1 MRPACSWCTRRML
14 ILVGRRCTQEEKP
27 APRGKAAA
35 AAAAAAAEE
44 EDDDEEDSDDDDD
57 EEMADA
63 PTIAASVK
71 KRKAEVRARC
81 SEALAAC
88 LRQHRAVTECTAVTC
103 IQKSCHAFLLGS
115 LAVSCQHEAEPAY
128 MKPHGSTMSGVSRA

>member
-1 MRPACSWCTRRML
+1 MWPACSWCTRRML

-81 SEALAAC
+81 SEAASAR
-88 LRQHRAVTECTAVTC
+88 LRQLGAVTVTECTAVTPFRE
-103 IQKSCHAFLLGS
+103 SCHAFRSVVWLC
-115 LAVSCQHEAEPAY
+115 LACMRLSP
-128 MKPHGSTMSGVSRA
+128 RL

>member
-1 MRPACSWCTRRML
+1 MSACWA
-14 ILVGRRCTQEEKP
+14 QEEKP

-35 AAAAAAAEE
+35 AAAADEE
-44 EDDDEEDSDDDDD
+44 EDDDEEDSDEDDDD

-71 KRKAEVRARC
+71 KRKAEVRTRC

-88 LRQHRAVTECTAVTC
+88 L
-103 IQKSCHAFLLGS
+103 
-115 LAVSCQHEAEPAY
+115 
-128 MKPHGSTMSGVSRA
+128 